1 MSSVYRKRLQAIRER
16 LRAEALDAMMIQ
28 SPINRRYMSGFT
40 GSAGTLVISQ
50 HDAWLLVDFRYVEQ
64 AKAQVDGIRVE
75 RVDKPLEDLGRL
87 LSDHQLSRV
96 AFEAGHL
103 TVHEH
108 QRLTEMID
116 QVTWEPRVDWIETL
130 RGVKDGEELAAI
142 QKAVAVADAAFKHI
156 LDFLRPGVT
165 EREIALEL
173 EFFMRRAGAESL
185 AFPSIVASGPNG
197 ALPHAVPTDRRITNG
212 DLVTLDFG
220 CVVDGYCSDIT
231 RTVAI
236 GEPDEKSRDLYQLVL
251 QRPARGHRSDTTWR
265 RSARGRSHCSGHHSG
280 SRVRRIFRPR
290 PRSRARHERARGIS
304 SPFTPWG
311 SRIAAGH
318 GLQRRAGNLYSGLG
332 RHPHRGSRRR
342 DGDGMPHTHRVF
354 KSMDDARINGGLL
367 DDLSERF
374 SYRSHH

>member
-251 QRPARGHRSDTTWR
+251 RAQLAAIEAIRPGMEAREVD
-265 RSARGRSHCSGHHSG
+265 
-280 SRVRRIFRPR
+280 
-290 PRSRARHERARGIS
+290 
-304 SPFTPWG
+304 
-311 SRIAAGH
+311 RIARDIIREAGYGEYFGH
-318 GLQRRAGNLYSGLG
+318 GLGHGLG
-332 RHPHRGSRRR
+332 MNVHEEIPRLSPRGEVVLQP
-342 DGDGMPHTHRVF
+342 GMVCSVEPGVYIPGWGGI
-354 KSMDDARINGGLL
+354 RIE
-367 DDLSERF
+367 DLVVVTETGCRILTES
-374 SYRSHH
+374 SKAWMTLG

>member
-197 ALPHAVPTDRRITNG
+197 A
-212 DLVTLDFG
+212 
-220 CVVDGYCSDIT
+220 
-231 RTVAI
+231 
-236 GEPDEKSRDLYQLVL
+236 
-251 QRPARGHRSDTTWR
+251 
-265 RSARGRSHCSGHHSG
+265 
-280 SRVRRIFRPR
+280 
-290 PRSRARHERARGIS
+290 
-304 SPFTPWG
+304 
-311 SRIAAGH
+311 
-318 GLQRRAGNLYSGLG
+318 
-332 RHPHRGSRRR
+332 
-342 DGDGMPHTHRVF
+342 
-354 KSMDDARINGGLL
+354 
-367 DDLSERF
+367 
-374 SYRSHH
+374 